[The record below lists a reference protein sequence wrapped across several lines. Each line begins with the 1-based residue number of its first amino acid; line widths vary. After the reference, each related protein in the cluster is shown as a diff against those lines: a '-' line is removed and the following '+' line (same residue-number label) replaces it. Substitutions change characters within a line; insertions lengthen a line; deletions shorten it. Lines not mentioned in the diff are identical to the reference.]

1 MASAPTVFL
10 CGFSGAGKSETGRI
24 LARRLDREF
33 VDTDE
38 VIAERLKLSI
48 PEIFAVEGE
57 ERFRRAEREVIRS
70 LASAP
75 PAVVALGGGAVA
87 DDENLEQIKRCGL
100 LVYLRVTPET
110 AQRRLQ
116 NSHGRPKLGSSSEI
130 RAETIEALM
139 CEREPFYRQAD
150 HTVDTEGMMP
160 DEVAT
165 EIARV
170 VYADERR
177 IVDNRRL

>member
-1 MASAPTVFL
+1 MATAPTVFL
-10 CGFSGAGKSETGRI
+10 CGFSGAGKSESGRI

-33 VDTDE
+33 IDTDE
-38 VIAERLKLSI
+38 LVAERLQLSI

-57 ERFRRAEREVIRS
+57 ERFRRAEREVICS
-70 LASAP
+70 VAAVP
-75 PAVVALGGGAVA
+75 PAVVALGAGAIA

-110 AQRRLQ
+110 ARRRLQ
-116 NSHGRPKLGSSSEI
+116 GSHSRPKLGFSPEV
-130 RAETIEALM
+130 RVEAIEALM
-139 CEREPFYRQAD
+139 RQREPYYRQAGYM
-150 HTVDTEGMMP
+150 VDTEGMTP